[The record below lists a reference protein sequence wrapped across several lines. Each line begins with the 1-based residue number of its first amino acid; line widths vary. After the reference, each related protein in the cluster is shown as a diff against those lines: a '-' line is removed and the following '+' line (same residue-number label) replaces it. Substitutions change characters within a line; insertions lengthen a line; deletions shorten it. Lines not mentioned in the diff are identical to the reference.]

1 MPAPRRA
8 ISAKQLK
15 PMGSTE
21 APLTGWAQMDGW
33 GKPFD
38 PFADN
43 PLQRAFAA
51 DYRCNLQPPPI
62 HNAPLAIRYKSR
74 TLENKVASLPAG
86 LHRPADC
93 RLLWRQCK

>member
-8 ISAKQLK
+8 TSAKQLK
-15 PMGSTE
+15 PMGSAE

-51 DYRCNLQPPPI
+51 DYRCNLQPPLYMMDLI
-62 HNAPLAIRYKSR
+62 KRDTIAFSGIQSGKFISR
-74 TLENKVASLPAG
+74 SV
-86 LHRPADC
+86 
-93 RLLWRQCK
+93 

>member
-8 ISAKQLK
+8 TSAKQLK
-15 PMGSTE
+15 PMGSAE

-51 DYRCNLQPPPI
+51 DYRCNLQPPVHI
-62 HNAPLAIRYKSR
+62 MDLMQTYTNRIQGKS
-74 TLENKVASLPAG
+74 K
-86 LHRPADC
+86 
-93 RLLWRQCK
+93 